1 MLQNRQQARLVL
13 IACLLALIGLGAGV
27 VWFYFGYL
35 TLRIAIG
42 AMTDFGQ
49 KFVTAFMRTLADEH
63 PRVRLKVIPMADIE
77 ASTKAL
83 AAGEVDLAI
92 VRSDLLTEIQAQ
104 TIAIVRRDVV
114 GLIVPA
120 HSPVKTVSHLAG
132 KTIGMVQGQTKS
144 DDRILDQIVTYY
156 KIPPHTV
163 RRVVLAPSEIGPAIR
178 QKRIAALFAVGP
190 IGPGP
195 LTDVVTAVAKASKG
209 APDILEIEAAA
220 AIAKVFPALEEADI
234 APGAFGATPPRPAES
249 VTTLAVTLRLVA
261 RPSLSNYV
269 AGEFARVLFKTKARL
284 VATLPQVSQLEAPD
298 TDKGAVFPV
307 HPGAA
312 AYFDGEQTSLLE
324 HFETYFYLGMI
335 LLSVIGSGYAWLRRT
350 WRRAGLRQ
358 TQEEMQRKLLAIF
371 QETPTVG
378 PDKLDALDQEVD
390 EICAVALTHI
400 TYATMDAEQFQVF
413 AGMVTQVRQA
423 LDKRR
428 ALLR

>member
-1 MLQNRQQARLVL
+1 VPQNRRQVRLLL

-27 VWFYFGYL
+27 AWFYCGYL
-35 TLRIAIG
+35 TLRVAIG

-49 KFVTAFMRTLADEH
+49 KFVAAFMRTLADEH

-83 AAGEVDLAI
+83 AAGEVDLAV
-92 VRSDLLTEIQAQ
+92 VRSDLLTEVQAQ

-120 HSPVKTVSHLAG
+120 YSPVKTVAHLAG

-156 KIPPHTV
+156 KIPAHTI
-163 RRVVLAPSEIGPAIR
+163 RRVVLAPSEVGPAIR
-178 QKRIAALFAVGP
+178 QKRIAVLFAVGP

-195 LTDVVTAVAKASKG
+195 LTDAVTAVAKASKG

-220 AIAKVFPALEEADI
+220 AMAKVFPALEEADI

-269 AGEFARVLFKTKARL
+269 AGEFARVLFKTKAKL
-284 VATLPQVSQLEAPD
+284 VATLPQVNQLEAPD
-298 TDKGAVFPV
+298 TDKGAAFPV

-312 AYFDGEQTSLLE
+312 AYFDG
-324 HFETYFYLGMI
+324 
-335 LLSVIGSGYAWLRRT
+335 
-350 WRRAGLRQ
+350 
-358 TQEEMQRKLLAIF
+358 
-371 QETPTVG
+371 
-378 PDKLDALDQEVD
+378 D
-390 EICAVALTHI
+390 
-400 TYATMDAEQFQVF
+400 
-413 AGMVTQVRQA
+413 
-423 LDKRR
+423 
-428 ALLR
+428 

>member
-1 MLQNRQQARLVL
+1 
-13 IACLLALIGLGAGV
+13 
-27 VWFYFGYL
+27 
-35 TLRIAIG
+35 
-42 AMTDFGQ
+42 
-49 KFVTAFMRTLADEH
+49 
-63 PRVRLKVIPMADIE
+63 
-77 ASTKAL
+77 
-83 AAGEVDLAI
+83 
-92 VRSDLLTEIQAQ
+92 
-104 TIAIVRRDVV
+104 
-114 GLIVPA
+114 
-120 HSPVKTVSHLAG
+120 
-132 KTIGMVQGQTKS
+132 MVQGQTKS